1 SQQAT
6 ATALVI
12 NELVQNALEHGYET
26 RQQGQIKLVLTDGGD
41 SVKLEVCD
49 DGEPLQEGFDL
60 GNTNSLGLQIVRSLV
75 QADLRGEIRLEN
87 DAERGVVATVTY
99 PKAVISASAA
109 AG

>member
-1 SQQAT
+1 
-6 ATALVI
+6 
-12 NELVQNALEHGYET
+12 
-26 RQQGQIKLVLTDGGD
+26 
-41 SVKLEVCD
+41 
-49 DGEPLQEGFDL
+49 
-60 GNTNSLGLQIVRSLV
+60 LQIVRSLV